1 MVHEKRKLK
10 SQKLKRKRMSG
21 VPKENLTPEE
31 KKQKKEQSKE
41 KDEIDKQVQWGSE

>member
-1 MVHEKRKLK
+1 
-10 SQKLKRKRMSG
+10 MSA

-41 KDEIDKQVQWGSE
+41 KEEIDKQVIKIVKHNNAEC

>member
-1 MVHEKRKLK
+1 
-10 SQKLKRKRMSG
+10 MSG

-41 KDEIDKQVQWGSE
+41 KEEIDKQVSRIFKHNNAEC